1 MSFKKYAKYYDNIYS
16 DKNYCNETK
25 YLIKIIKKF
34 TNKKK
39 VLEVGCG
46 SGGHAIEFSK
56 LGYQILGLDKSSYM
70 IKIAKRKSKKTKFIV
85 KDAVQFNFNRKFNIV
100 ILNFHVIN
108 FIKKKVDLKIFF
120 QNCHKSLSKNG
131 LLIFDFIN
139 KDALQIFKPKNKLKI
154 INIEKKNIKI
164 TRQTKPFLKNN
175 KSILNILFLL
185 KVFKKGKLVD
195 KFREIHK
202 LKIYSFKEYLK
213 FSNAYFDYINDYS
226 CMKLKKIDKKSWSGL
241 LILKKK
247 EI

>member
-1 MSFKKYAKYYDNIYS
+1 M
-16 DKNYCNETK
+16 E
-25 YLIKIIKKF
+25 L
-34 TNKKK
+34 
-39 VLEVGCG
+39 V
-46 SGGHAIEFSK
+46 
-56 LGYQILGLDKSSYM
+56 
-70 IKIAKRKSKKTKFIV
+70 
-85 KDAVQFNFNRKFNIV
+85 
-100 ILNFHVIN
+100 HVIN

-226 CMKLKKIDKKSWSGL
+226 WMKLKKIDKKSWSGL